1 MDTQEEAALSGHSSQ
16 DQSSLPAVPMS
27 LQDRQAL
34 LARAPPD
41 LAPALKAAADSVSN
55 TADAQ
60 VPCMLSVQWQCCVDV
75 VGKAVLAFCG
85 EMLLKE
91 WEKTH

>member
-1 MDTQEEAALSGHSSQ
+1 MQDVDNQEEAAASGPSSQ

-41 LAPALKAAADSVSN
+41 LAPALKAAADTIGN

-60 VPCMLSVQWQCCVDV
+60 VHAFCPV
-75 VGKAVLAFCG
+75 AVLCG
-85 EMLLKE
+85 CN
-91 WEKTH
+91 WPSSP